1 MKPESLWPLT
11 YVRAAR
17 WLDCHPSTV
26 SRAAQG
32 RKVTFEEFRWMLSNG
47 VGNSSRLWS
56 WSFDWVRRHRGDVYV
71 EIDRLGHV
79 TVAGASLPAILADFR
94 AGASPEDLALRYR
107 ITVLE
112 VEAAIAFPW

>member
-1 MKPESLWPLT
+1 MKPLWPIT

-17 WLDCHPSTV
+17 WLDCTPRAV
-26 SRAAQG
+26 SRFAQS
-32 RKVTFEEFRWMLSNG
+32 RKVTFEVFCDLIQQR
-47 VGNSSRLWS
+47 VGNASLGMWS
-56 WSFDWVRRHRGDVYV
+56 ESTQWVRRHRGLVHV

-94 AGASPEDLALRYR
+94 AGASREALARRYR
-107 ITVLE
+107 ITVPD